1 MPRCT
6 ARSSRTKRLN
16 KEIVPMDENK
26 KNGLH
31 RHEKQ
36 AEKKPKKE
44 KPKKE
49 PKPPKEPKP
58 KKEKP
63 PKEPKPKKS
72 HKKLKI
78 VLSLVLTFVVLAF
91 AGLSYWGITISRS
104 DVNLPRV
111 RVDGID
117 VGGLTKAQTA
127 ELLKEK
133 QWDEE
138 AALALRV
145 KLPTG
150 VSFKLDPVRA
160 GAKLTT
166 ESATEAAYRYG
177 HSGNIYENLFT
188 YIKNL
193 LVPVDI
199 TEGDKALDESYIRSC
214 IDKGIERFEKRTAD
228 KGYVVNE
235 EKEELRIVK
244 GAGQMKL
251 DSQKLYALVT
261 QALHNGELLVEYGDI
276 DSEITMPDFNAIH
289 TELAREPQDAYFEGD
304 DFQIVK
310 EVIGCSFD
318 ITAAEALWQAAEPG
332 DTVKIPLVISY
343 PEKTEE
349 LLQGLLFRD
358 KLGSQT
364 TYFHGSTDNRINNI
378 QLAAAAFNGYTMM
391 PGDVFSYNTVVGQ
404 RTTEAG
410 YLPAGAY
417 NDGQVV
423 QEVGG
428 GICQV
433 SSTLYCAAMF
443 AQMDTVERTSHYF
456 PVNYLGW
463 GLDATVSWPGPD
475 YKFKNSREYPVKIL
489 TYVDTYEK
497 SVTVEIWGTDVDGS
511 YVELQHSMG
520 VIYDDEYT
528 DVVVGYGVSLMRY
541 VYDKDGNLINQ
552 IKEPYSVYN
561 LHDEDIKWP
570 EPEPSPEPSPEPTPP
585 TGGTGE
591 GSGSGSGEDPDY
603 SGPGVIIPPDE

>member
-1 MPRCT
+1 
-6 ARSSRTKRLN
+6 
-16 KEIVPMDENK
+16 MDENK

-31 RHEKQ
+31 RHVRSDEKD
-36 AEKKPKKE
+36 K
-44 KPKKE
+44 
-49 PKPPKEPKP
+49 KP

-63 PKEPKPKKS
+63 PKEPKAPKEPKPKKS
-72 HKKLKI
+72 HRKLKI

-91 AGLSYWGITISRS
+91 AGLGYWGMMIT
-104 DVNLPRV
+104 DGNTNLPRV
-111 RVDGID
+111 KIDGID
-117 VGGLTKAQTA
+117 VGSLTKEKTE
-127 ELLKEK
+127 ELLLEK

-150 VSFKLDPVRA
+150 VSFKIDPVRA
-160 GAKLTT
+160 GAKLTA
-166 ESATEAAYRYG
+166 SGAAEAAYRYG
-177 HSGNIYENLFT
+177 HSGNIFENLFT

-193 LVPVDI
+193 LIPVDI
-199 TEGDKALDESYIRSC
+199 AEGEAALDDSYIDSC
-214 IDKGIERFEKRTAD
+214 IDTGLKRFEERTAD
-228 KGYVVNE
+228 KGYAVNE
-235 EKEELRIVK
+235 EREELRIVK
-244 GAGQMKL
+244 GAGQMKI
-251 DSQKLYALVT
+251 DKDKLRNLVIGALIS
-261 QALHNGELLVEYGDI
+261 GELSLKYDSV

-289 TELAREPQDAYFEGD
+289 EELAREPQDAYFEGT

-310 EVIGCSFD
+310 EVIGCAFD
-318 ITAAEALWQAAEPG
+318 VAQAEELWQAAKPG
-332 DTVKIPLVISY
+332 ETVKVPMTISY

-349 LLQGLLFRD
+349 LLKSMLFRD
-358 KLGSQT
+358 KIGSQT

-378 QLAAAAFNGYTMM
+378 QLAAASFNGHTMM
-391 PGDVFSYNTVVGQ
+391 PGDVFSYNTIVGQ

-443 AQMDTVERTSHYF
+443 AQLETVERTSHYF

-475 YKFKNSREYPVKIL
+475 YKFKNNREYPVKIV
-489 TYVDTYEK
+489 TYVDTAEK

-528 DVVVGYGVSLMRY
+528 DVIVGYGVSLTRY

-552 IKEPYSVYN
+552 VKEPYGIYN
-561 LHDEDIKWP
+561 LHEEDIKWPEP

-585 TGGTGE
+585 TGETG
-591 GSGSGSGEDPDY
+591 GSGESGGETGGSGESGGETGGGTDPDY
-603 SGPGVIIPPDE
+603 SGPGVIITPEE

>member
-1 MPRCT
+1 M
-6 ARSSRTKRLN
+6 
-16 KEIVPMDENK
+16 EENK
-26 KNGLH
+26 KNGAP
-31 RHEKQ
+31 RHEAAAKDK
-36 AEKKPKKE
+36 ELKKPKKE
-44 KPKKE
+44 
-49 PKPPKEPKP
+49 KPPKEPKP

-78 VLSLVLTFVVLAF
+78 VLSLVITLLILAF
-91 AGLSYWGITISRS
+91 AGISYWGVSVSRS
-104 DVNLPRV
+104 EVNLPRI

-117 VGGLTKAQTA
+117 VGSLTKEQTA

-133 QWDEE
+133 NWDEE
-138 AALALRV
+138 AALALRI
-145 KLPTG
+145 KLPAG

-166 ESATEAAYRYG
+166 SSASEAAYRYG

-193 LVPVDI
+193 LIPVDI
-199 TEGDKALDESYIRSC
+199 TEGDTALDEAYIRSC
-214 IDKGIERFEKRTAD
+214 IDTGIKRFEQRTAD
-228 KGYVVNE
+228 KGYAVD
-235 EKEELRIVK
+235 EKREELRLVK

-261 QALHNGELLVEYGDI
+261 ETLKNGELSAHYTGI
-276 DSEITMPDFNAIH
+276 DGEITMPDFNAIH
-289 TELAREPQDAYFEGD
+289 EELAREPQDAYFEGA

-310 EVIGCSFD
+310 EVIGCAFD
-318 ITAAEALWQAAEPG
+318 VAQADALWQAAQPG
-332 DTVKIPLVISY
+332 ETVEIPLVISY

-349 LLQGLLFRD
+349 LLKSLLFRD

-364 TYFHGSTDNRINNI
+364 TYFSGSTDNRINNI
-378 QLAAAAFNGYTMM
+378 QLAAAAINDYTMM
-391 PGDVFSYNTVVGQ
+391 PGDEFSYNGVVGQ
-404 RTTEAG
+404 RTTDAG

-417 NDGQVV
+417 TDGQVV

-443 AQMDTVERTSHYF
+443 AQLETVARTSHYF

-475 YKFKNSREYPVKIL
+475 YKFKNSREYPVKI
-489 TYVDTYEK
+489 VASVNVSDK
-497 SVTVEIWGTDVDGS
+497 SLTVEIWGTDVDGS

-528 DVVVGYGVSLMRY
+528 DVVVGYGVSLTRY

-552 IKEPYSVYN
+552 IKEPYGTYN
-561 LHDEDIKWP
+561 LHEEDIDWP
-570 EPEPSPEPSPEPTPP
+570 EPEPSPEPSPEPTPTP
-585 TGGTGE
+585 PAESTPPSGGDGGE
-591 GSGSGSGEDPDY
+591 TEPDY
-603 SGPGVIIPPDE
+603 SGPGVIISPDE